1 MIKRI
6 IASLVVLL
14 GIQCSAQSVSGKV
27 DGYDYVDLG
36 LPSGL
41 KWATMNVGASSP
53 EECGDYFAW
62 GEVKTKDSYNLD
74 NSITLRKTPSKLESA
89 SIIGKDGNLTAQYD
103 AASQNWGG
111 KWRMPT
117 KAEFDELFK
126 NCTWTWTSIGG
137 ENGYKVASKV
147 AGNNNWIFL
156 PAAGLRLDTSSEG
169 VGSLGL
175 YWSSTVDESGSNY
188 AYILYF
194 SSSSKYTGSD
204 IKRYCGPTVRPVTE

>member
-27 DGYDYVDLG
+27 DVYDYVDLG

-74 NSITLRKTPSKLESA
+74 NSIILKETPSKLESA

-137 ENGYKVASKV
+137 VNGYKVASKV

-156 PAAGLRLDTSSEG
+156 PAAGLRLGTSSDG
-169 VGSLGL
+169 VGSYGL
-175 YWSSTVDESGSNY
+175 YWSSTVNESTSNG
-188 AYILYF
+188 AYGLGF
-194 SSSSKYTGSD
+194 DSSRKGTGNASRD
-204 IKRYCGPTVRPVTE
+204 YGHTVRPVTE